1 MTLPMLFHTR
11 RARVLARLVLYG
23 GALLVGLPVAL
34 SQMMLGT
41 VRQPSHPVAPPF
53 EESWV
58 RSEGL
63 RLRAWTVRGRPERAA
78 VVVAH
83 GLGDTL
89 ESFTG
94 VAERLHERARSVCS
108 GDEYD
113 QLHADV
119 VARRLDPWAASDRL
133 LAAAE

>member
-11 RARVLARLVLYG
+11 RARALARLVLYG
-23 GALLVGLPVAL
+23 GALLVALPVAL

-94 VAERLHERARSVCS
+94 VAESNLYV
-108 GDEYD
+108 G
-113 QLHADV
+113 
-119 VARRLDPWAASDRL
+119 AAMTAVLVLGLGWVSL
-133 LAAAE
+133 WMFKVGYKIKT